1 MVREMEI
8 SNTRVDIIVIGLL
21 NLGKDVNLLGI
32 ASLDLGL
39 FQDSQF
45 KNGEFKKEMNIR
57 L

>member
-1 MVREMEI
+1 MEL

-39 FQDSQF
+39 FDEVDLQKQ
-45 KNGEFKKEMNIR
+45 
-57 L
+57 